1 MLVGGLGYCLLFGG
15 GIGGTDYR
23 PMNGS
28 GKHAHGST
36 LGSLPS
42 LSADIGDFGERGSTH
57 TLDGLAP
64 SLPRVA
70 SRWRKRSRRKNRKK
84 RQIWDRFNVASQI
97 YSDIVWTLLLSV
109 MTSRARAMIKKK
121 KAADLSEP
129 QSEASIEYPT
139 HHFID

>member
-1 MLVGGLGYCLLFGG
+1 MALPVHLQLRFDSRTYMGLYDCAGRRAGLLPL
-15 GIGGTDYR
+15 IGGTDYR

-28 GKHAHGST
+28 GKHVHGST

-84 RQIWDRFNVASQI
+84 TNMGQVQCSFSNILGHRLDAV
-97 YSDIVWTLLLSV
+97 T
-109 MTSRARAMIKKK
+109 
-121 KAADLSEP
+121 
-129 QSEASIEYPT
+129 
-139 HHFID
+139 

>member
-1 MLVGGLGYCLLFGG
+1 MGLPWDRCPPCLPILE
-15 GIGGTDYR
+15 
-23 PMNGS
+23 
-28 GKHAHGST
+28 T
-36 LGSLPS
+36 LESEGQPIHLMVWPPPYPGLP
-42 LSADIGDFGERGSTH
+42 
-57 TLDGLAP
+57 LDGGKEAEE
-64 SLPRVA
+64 
-70 SRWRKRSRRKNRKK
+70 KIGK

-109 MTSRARAMIKKK
+109 MTTRARAMIKKK